1 MDFTRCRD
9 FVEKYVSMK
18 EPSRTLIK
26 RLINSTVVY
35 DYGDKKEV
43 KINLKFK
50 VLSHLAITS
59 TTKNNHIQKANRFF
73 LPNCKGRLGLYFV
86 ISYNY
91 DHFLALII
99 KRKTNLIIDYYLKK
113 LKFYENYKEIAS
125 FLIGCFTMVTYSFRV
140 YYINN

>member
-35 DYGDKKEV
+35 DYDDKKEV

-50 VLSHLAITS
+50 VLSHPAS
-59 TTKNNHIQKANRFF
+59 TIMA
-73 LPNCKGRLGLYFV
+73 
-86 ISYNY
+86 
-91 DHFLALII
+91 
-99 KRKTNLIIDYYLKK
+99 
-113 LKFYENYKEIAS
+113 
-125 FLIGCFTMVTYSFRV
+125 
-140 YYINN
+140 

>member
-9 FVEKYVSMK
+9 FVEKYVRMK

-50 VLSHLAITS
+50 ELSHLAS
-59 TTKNNHIQKANRFF
+59 TIMA
-73 LPNCKGRLGLYFV
+73 
-86 ISYNY
+86 
-91 DHFLALII
+91 
-99 KRKTNLIIDYYLKK
+99 
-113 LKFYENYKEIAS
+113 
-125 FLIGCFTMVTYSFRV
+125 
-140 YYINN
+140 

>member
-50 VLSHLAITS
+50 VLSHLVS
-59 TTKNNHIQKANRFF
+59 TIMA
-73 LPNCKGRLGLYFV
+73 
-86 ISYNY
+86 
-91 DHFLALII
+91 
-99 KRKTNLIIDYYLKK
+99 
-113 LKFYENYKEIAS
+113 
-125 FLIGCFTMVTYSFRV
+125 
-140 YYINN
+140 

>member
-43 KINLKFK
+43 KINLNFN
-50 VLSHLAITS
+50 VLSHLAS
-59 TTKNNHIQKANRFF
+59 TIMA
-73 LPNCKGRLGLYFV
+73 
-86 ISYNY
+86 
-91 DHFLALII
+91 
-99 KRKTNLIIDYYLKK
+99 
-113 LKFYENYKEIAS
+113 
-125 FLIGCFTMVTYSFRV
+125 
-140 YYINN
+140 

>member
-35 DYGDKKEV
+35 DYDDTKEV

-50 VLSHLAITS
+50 VLSHPAS
-59 TTKNNHIQKANRFF
+59 TIMA
-73 LPNCKGRLGLYFV
+73 
-86 ISYNY
+86 
-91 DHFLALII
+91 
-99 KRKTNLIIDYYLKK
+99 
-113 LKFYENYKEIAS
+113 
-125 FLIGCFTMVTYSFRV
+125 
-140 YYINN
+140 

>member
-9 FVEKYVSMK
+9 FVEKYVSVK

-50 VLSHLAITS
+50 VLSHPAS
-59 TTKNNHIQKANRFF
+59 TIMA
-73 LPNCKGRLGLYFV
+73 
-86 ISYNY
+86 
-91 DHFLALII
+91 
-99 KRKTNLIIDYYLKK
+99 
-113 LKFYENYKEIAS
+113 
-125 FLIGCFTMVTYSFRV
+125 
-140 YYINN
+140 

>member
-50 VLSHLAITS
+50 VLSYLAS
-59 TTKNNHIQKANRFF
+59 TIMA
-73 LPNCKGRLGLYFV
+73 
-86 ISYNY
+86 
-91 DHFLALII
+91 
-99 KRKTNLIIDYYLKK
+99 
-113 LKFYENYKEIAS
+113 
-125 FLIGCFTMVTYSFRV
+125 
-140 YYINN
+140 

>member
-50 VLSHLAITS
+50 VLSHLAS
-59 TTKNNHIQKANRFF
+59 TIKA
-73 LPNCKGRLGLYFV
+73 
-86 ISYNY
+86 
-91 DHFLALII
+91 
-99 KRKTNLIIDYYLKK
+99 
-113 LKFYENYKEIAS
+113 
-125 FLIGCFTMVTYSFRV
+125 
-140 YYINN
+140 